1 MLQVAIALFLTA
13 SFGVLPAAAQDF
25 PNCPVRIIV
34 PFPPGGPVDVLAR
47 AIGEG
52 FRERTGQPMVVDNR
66 PGANTSIGATAC
78 KNADPDGYTI
88 CLLTAST
95 ITLNPFLYPSLP
107 YVPEKDLEPVS
118 NVVIARQVLLV
129 HQSIPAKTYAEL
141 VAYSK
146 QNPDKVSFGS
156 FGVGGDLHLVIE
168 WLKNKTGLQM
178 THVPYQGAA
187 PALVAFERGDIQLT
201 FPVATAPVV
210 DRIKSGRAKGL
221 LVAGSKR
228 DPNLPEVPTFK
239 EAGLPELEYETFFGA
254 FGPVNMPKDR
264 LEKLGREIAAVVRSP
279 AFIGKYVTAGYDA
292 VGNSPA
298 EFKKA
303 LEKNMAGGRNLVSI
317 SGVKLSQ

>member
-1 MLQVAIALFLTA
+1 MLRTGVSLLLAVMLGAISA
-13 SFGVLPAAAQDF
+13 SAHDF
-25 PNCPVRIIV
+25 PSRPVKIIV

-47 AIGEG
+47 GIGEG
-52 FRERTGQPMVVDNR
+52 FRERTGQPMIVENR

-78 KNADPDGYTI
+78 KNADPDGYTV
-88 CLLTAST
+88 CLLTGST

-107 YVPEKDLEPVS
+107 YAPEKDLEPVS

-129 HQSIPAKTYAEL
+129 HRSIPANAYAEL

-146 QNPDKVSFGS
+146 QNPDKVTFGS
-156 FGVGGDLHLVIE
+156 FGVGGDSHLVVE
-168 WLKNKTGLQM
+168 WLKSKSGLQM

-210 DRIKSGRAKGL
+210 ERIKSGQAKGL
-221 LVAGSKR
+221 LVAGAKR
-228 DPNLPEVPTFK
+228 DPNLPDAPTFK
-239 EAGLPELEYETFFGA
+239 EAGLPDLDHETFFGVFA
-254 FGPVNMPKDR
+254 PVNMPNDR
-264 LEKLGREIAAVVRSP
+264 LEKLGREIGAVVRS
-279 AFIGKYVTAGYDA
+279 ASFIGRYAAAGYDA

-303 LEKNMAGGRNLVSI
+303 LERNMGGGRNLVTV
-317 SGVKLSQ
+317 SGVKLPQ